1 MILTLKNLWTRRRQ
15 HVWLCVEL
23 VLISVVSWFVIDPL
37 FVEVYD
43 IFVEPDGFDTSSL
56 CCLRPMNDYDDVYGE
71 DSEAL
76 EKDLNVIKNKIQAM
90 DEVESLCF
98 ENSWLLYLGGNI
110 QSYVSIPG
118 DTTKSCFASIEWKL
132 DGAGDFFKT
141 YGYKVIAGNP
151 NEDVK
156 GAVITRSVAEKL
168 YGKTDVCGATISIWN
183 ASERRVEEDVDDKKI
198 IAVIEDV
205 KMGKNFNCRH
215 SIFYRSKSRLFSAAS
230 VECILVRL
238 KAGVDAD
245 AFCEQLRPTMQ
256 KELRS
261 GKTYVG
267 EVETLDHLVE
277 QDFRHSG
284 YTGYLR
290 RQISLAIF
298 FMVNLCLGTIGTFW
312 LQTRKRKEEIG
323 IRRSFGAS
331 RLRIMGE
338 FLTEGFVLTTICHI
352 VGCFLFLQYAISFGL
367 SRGLMR
373 TDMPLSHINDSW
385 LNHFAPHFLAVGIF
399 IYLII
404 LLTVSI
410 GIAIP
415 AWNICRKKPV
425 EALRDE

>member
-1 MILTLKNLWTRRRQ
+1 M
-15 HVWLCVEL
+15 
-23 VLISVVSWFVIDPL
+23 
-37 FVEVYD
+37 
-43 IFVEPDGFDTSSL
+43 
-56 CCLRPMNDYDDVYGE
+56 
-71 DSEAL
+71 

-98 ENSWLLYLGGNI
+98 ETSWLLYLGGNI
-110 QSYVSIPG
+110 LSYVSIPG

-168 YGKTDVCGATISIWN
+168 YGKTDVCGATISIWHS
-183 ASERRVEEDVDDKKI
+183 ADRREEEYVDDRKV

-205 KMGKNFNCRH
+205 KLAKSVNCRH
-215 SIFYRSKSRLFSAAS
+215 SIFCKASRFSAPLI
-230 VECILVRL
+230 ECILVRL

-245 AFCEQLRPTMQ
+245 AFCERLRPTMQ
-256 KELRS
+256 KELSS
-261 GKTYVG
+261 GKMYVC
-267 EVETLDHLVE
+267 EAETFDNQVTQSLR
-277 QDFRHSG
+277 FNG

-290 RQISLAIF
+290 RYISLAVF
-298 FMVNLCLGTIGTFW
+298 FMFCLCLGTIGTFW
-312 LQTRKRKEEIG
+312 LQTRKRQEEIG
-323 IRRSFGAS
+323 VRRSFGAS

-367 SRGLMR
+367 SRGFMR
-373 TDMPLSHINDSW
+373 TDVPLSHINDSW
-385 LNHFAPHFLAVGIF
+385 LNHFAPHFLAVGTF

-410 GIAIP
+410 GILIP
-415 AWNICRKKPV
+415 AWNIVRAKPV
-425 EALRDE
+425 EALREE

>member
-56 CCLRPMNDYDDVYGE
+56 CCLRPMNDYDDVCGE

-98 ENSWLLYLGGNI
+98 ETSWLLYLGGNI
-110 QSYVSIPG
+110 LSYVSISG

-168 YGKTDVCGATISIWN
+168 YGKTDVCGATISIWHS
-183 ASERRVEEDVDDKKI
+183 ADRREEDYVDDRKV

-205 KMGKNFNCRH
+205 KLAKSVNCRH
-215 SIFYRSKSRLFSAAS
+215 SIFCKASRFSAPLI
-230 VECILVRL
+230 ECILVRL

-245 AFCEQLRPTMQ
+245 AFCERLRPTMQ
-256 KELRS
+256 KELSS
-261 GKTYVG
+261 GKMYVC
-267 EVETLDHLVE
+267 EAETFDNQVTQSLR
-277 QDFRHSG
+277 FNG

-290 RQISLAIF
+290 RYISLAVF
-298 FMVNLCLGTIGTFW
+298 FMFCLCLGTIGTFW
-312 LQTRKRKEEIG
+312 LQTRKRQEEIG
-323 IRRSFGAS
+323 VRRSFGAS

-367 SRGLMR
+367 SRGFMR
-373 TDMPLSHINDSW
+373 TDVPLSHINDSW
-385 LNHFAPHFLAVGIF
+385 LNHFAPHFLAVGTF

-410 GIAIP
+410 GILIP
-415 AWNICRKKPV
+415 AWNIVRAKPV
-425 EALRDE
+425 EALREE

>member
-1 MILTLKNLWTRRRQ
+1 M
-15 HVWLCVEL
+15 

-43 IFVEPDGFDTSSL
+43 VYVEPDGFDTSSL
-56 CCLRPMNDYDDVYGE
+56 CCLRPMNDYDDAWADPE
-71 DSEAL
+71 PL
-76 EKDLNVIKNKIQAM
+76 EKDLNVIKNKILEM

-98 ENSWLLYLGGNI
+98 ETSWFLFSDVY
-110 QSYVSIPG
+110 QHSYVSLPG
-118 DTTKSCFASIEWKL
+118 DTTKSCYGVVNWVI
-132 DGAGDFFKT
+132 DVDNDYFKT

-151 NEDVK
+151 NEED
-156 GAVITRSVAEKL
+156 GAIITRSVAEKL

-215 SIFYRSKSRLFSAAS
+215 SIFYRSKSRQFSEAS

-245 AFCEQLRPTMQ
+245 AFCERLRPTMQ
-256 KELRS
+256 KELSS
-261 GKTYVG
+261 GKMYVC
-267 EVETLDHLVE
+267 EAETFDNQVTQSLRFH
-277 QDFRHSG
+277 G

-290 RQISLAIF
+290 RYISLAVF
-298 FMVNLCLGTIGTFW
+298 FMFCLCLGTIGTFW

-331 RLRIMGE
+331 KRRIMRE

-373 TDMPLSHINDSW
+373 TDLPLSHINDCW
-385 LNHFAPHFLAVGIF
+385 LNHFGLHFLAVGTF
-399 IYLII
+399 IYLLL

-415 AWNICRKKPV
+415 VGKICRKKV
-425 EALRDE
+425 VSLS

>member
-56 CCLRPMNDYDDVYGE
+56 CCLRPMNDYDDVCGE

-76 EKDLNVIKNKIQAM
+76 EKDLNVIKNKILEM

-98 ENSWLLYLGGNI
+98 ETSWFLFSDVY
-110 QSYVSIPG
+110 QHSYVSLPG
-118 DTTKSCFASIEWKL
+118 DTTKSCYGVVNWVI
-132 DGAGDFFKT
+132 DVDNDYFKT

-151 NEDVK
+151 NEED
-156 GAVITRSVAEKL
+156 GAIITRSVAEKL

-215 SIFYRSKSRLFSAAS
+215 SIFYRSKSRQFSAAS

-245 AFCEQLRPTMQ
+245 AFCERLRPTMQ
-256 KELRS
+256 KELSS
-261 GKTYVG
+261 GKMYVC
-267 EVETLDHLVE
+267 EAETFDNQVTQSLRFH
-277 QDFRHSG
+277 G

-290 RQISLAIF
+290 RYISLAVF
-298 FMVNLCLGTIGTFW
+298 FMFCLCLGTIGTFW

-331 RLRIMGE
+331 KRRIMRE

-385 LNHFAPHFLAVGIF
+385 LNHFAPHFLAVGTF

-410 GIAIP
+410 GILIP
-415 AWNICRKKPV
+415 AWNIVRTKPV

>member
-56 CCLRPMNDYDDVYGE
+56 CCLRPMNDYDDVCGE

-76 EKDLNVIKNKIQAM
+76 EKDLNVIKNKILEM

-98 ENSWLLYLGGNI
+98 ETSWFLFSDVY
-110 QSYVSIPG
+110 QHSYVSLPG
-118 DTTKSCFASIEWKL
+118 DTTKSCYGVVNWVI
-132 DGAGDFFKT
+132 DVDNDYFKT

-151 NEDVK
+151 NEED
-156 GAVITRSVAEKL
+156 GAIITRSVAEKL

-331 RLRIMGE
+331 RLRIMRE
-338 FLTEGFVLTTICHI
+338 FLTEGLVLTAICHLL
-352 VGCFLFLQYAISFGL
+352 GCFLFFQYAYSFGL

-373 TDMPLSHINDSW
+373 TDLPLSHINDCW
-385 LNHFAPHFLAVGIF
+385 LNHFGLHFLAVGTF
-399 IYLII
+399 IYLLL

-415 AWNICRKKPV
+415 VGKICRKKV
-425 EALRDE
+425 VSLS

>member
-56 CCLRPMNDYDDVYGE
+56 CCLRPMNDYDDAWADPE
-71 DSEAL
+71 PL
-76 EKDLNVIKNKIQAM
+76 EKDLNVIKNKILEM

-98 ENSWLLYLGGNI
+98 ETSWFLFSDVY
-110 QSYVSIPG
+110 QHSYVSLPG
-118 DTTKSCFASIEWKL
+118 DTTKSCYGVVNWVI
-132 DGAGDFFKT
+132 DVDNDYFKT

-151 NEDVK
+151 NEED
-156 GAVITRSVAEKL
+156 GAIITRSVAEKL

-215 SIFYRSKSRLFSAAS
+215 SIFYRSKSRQFSAAS

-245 AFCEQLRPTMQ
+245 AFCERLRPTMQ
-256 KELRS
+256 KELSS
-261 GKTYVG
+261 GKMYVC
-267 EVETLDHLVE
+267 EAETFDNQVTQSLRFH
-277 QDFRHSG
+277 G

-290 RQISLAIF
+290 RYISLAVF
-298 FMVNLCLGTIGTFW
+298 FMFCLCLGTIGTFW

-331 RLRIMGE
+331 KRRIMRE

-373 TDMPLSHINDSW
+373 TDMPLSHINDCW
-385 LNHFAPHFLAVGIF
+385 LNHFGLHFLAVGTF
-399 IYLII
+399 IYLLL

-415 AWNICRKKPV
+415 VGKICRKKV
-425 EALRDE
+425 VSLS

>member
-1 MILTLKNLWTRRRQ
+1 MILTLKNLWTRRKQ

-56 CCLRPMNDYDDVYGE
+56 CCLRPMNDYDDVCGE

-76 EKDLNVIKNKIQAM
+76 EKDLNVIKNKILEM

-98 ENSWLLYLGGNI
+98 ETSWFLFSDVY
-110 QSYVSIPG
+110 QHSYVSLPG
-118 DTTKSCFASIEWKL
+118 DTTKSCYGVVNWVI
-132 DGAGDFFKT
+132 DVDNDYFKT

-151 NEDVK
+151 NEED
-156 GAVITRSVAEKL
+156 GAIITRSVAEKL

-215 SIFYRSKSRLFSAAS
+215 SIFYRSKSRLFYAAS

-352 VGCFLFLQYAISFGL
+352 VGCFLFLQYAYSFGL

-373 TDMPLSHINDSW
+373 TDLPLSHINDSW
-385 LNHFAPHFLAVGIF
+385 LNHFAPHFLAVGTF

-410 GIAIP
+410 GILIP
-415 AWNICRKKPV
+415 AWNIVRAKPV

>member
-1 MILTLKNLWTRRRQ
+1 M
-15 HVWLCVEL
+15 

-56 CCLRPMNDYDDVYGE
+56 CCLRPMNDYDDVCGE

-76 EKDLNVIKNKIQAM
+76 EKDLNVIKNKILEM
-90 DEVESLCF
+90 DEVERLCF
-98 ENSWLLYLGGNI
+98 ETSWFLFSDVY
-110 QSYVSIPG
+110 QHSYVSLPG
-118 DTTKSCFASIEWKL
+118 DTTKSCYGVVNWVI
-132 DGAGDFFKT
+132 DVDNDYFKT

-151 NEDVK
+151 NEED
-156 GAVITRSVAEKL
+156 GAIITRSVAEKL

-215 SIFYRSKSRLFSAAS
+215 SIFYRSKSRQFSAAS

-245 AFCEQLRPTMQ
+245 AFCERLRPTMQ
-256 KELRS
+256 KELSS
-261 GKTYVG
+261 GKMYVC
-267 EVETLDHLVE
+267 EAETFDNQVTQSLRFH
-277 QDFRHSG
+277 G

-290 RQISLAIF
+290 RYISLAVF
-298 FMVNLCLGTIGTFW
+298 FMFCLCLGTIGTFW
-312 LQTRKRKEEIG
+312 LQTRKRKEESG

-331 RLRIMGE
+331 KRRIMRE

-385 LNHFAPHFLAVGIF
+385 LNHFAPHFLAVGTF

-410 GIAIP
+410 GILIP
-415 AWNICRKKPV
+415 AWNIVRTKPV

>member
-56 CCLRPMNDYDDVYGE
+56 CCLRPMNDYDDVCGE

-76 EKDLNVIKNKIQAM
+76 EKDLNVIKNKILEM

-98 ENSWLLYLGGNI
+98 ETSWFLFSDVY
-110 QSYVSIPG
+110 QHSYVSLPG
-118 DTTKSCFASIEWKL
+118 DTTKSCYGVVNWVI
-132 DGAGDFFKT
+132 DVDNDYFKT

-151 NEDVK
+151 NEED
-156 GAVITRSVAEKL
+156 GAIITRSVAEKL

-215 SIFYRSKSRLFSAAS
+215 SIFYRSKSRLFYAAS

-331 RLRIMGE
+331 KRRIMRE
-338 FLTEGFVLTTICHI
+338 FLTEGLVLTTICHI
-352 VGCFLFLQYAISFGL
+352 VGCFLFLQYAYSFGL

-373 TDMPLSHINDSW
+373 TDLPLSHINDSW
-385 LNHFAPHFLAVGIF
+385 LNHFAPHFLAVGTF
-399 IYLII
+399 IYLLL

-415 AWNICRKKPV
+415 VGKICRKKV
-425 EALRDE
+425 VSLS

>member
-56 CCLRPMNDYDDVYGE
+56 CCLRPMNDYDDAWADPE
-71 DSEAL
+71 PL
-76 EKDLNVIKNKIQAM
+76 EKDLNVIKNKILEM

-98 ENSWLLYLGGNI
+98 ETSWFLFSDVY
-110 QSYVSIPG
+110 QHSYVSLPG
-118 DTTKSCFASIEWKL
+118 DTTKSCYGVVNWVI
-132 DGAGDFFKT
+132 DVDNDYFKT

-151 NEDVK
+151 NEED
-156 GAVITRSVAEKL
+156 GAIITRSVAEKL

-215 SIFYRSKSRLFSAAS
+215 SIFYRSKSRQFSAAS

-245 AFCEQLRPTMQ
+245 AFCERLRPTMQ
-256 KELRS
+256 KELSS
-261 GKTYVG
+261 GKMYVC
-267 EVETLDHLVE
+267 EAETFDNQVTQSLRFH
-277 QDFRHSG
+277 G

-290 RQISLAIF
+290 RYISLAVF
-298 FMVNLCLGTIGTFW
+298 FMFCLCLGTIGTFW

-331 RLRIMGE
+331 KRRIMRE

-385 LNHFAPHFLAVGIF
+385 LNHFAPHFLAVGTF

-410 GIAIP
+410 GILIP
-415 AWNICRKKPV
+415 AWNIVRTKPV

>member
-1 MILTLKNLWTRRRQ
+1 M
-15 HVWLCVEL
+15 

-56 CCLRPMNDYDDVYGE
+56 CCLRPMNDYDDVCGE

-76 EKDLNVIKNKIQAM
+76 EKDLNVIKNKILEM

-98 ENSWLLYLGGNI
+98 ETSWFLFSDVY
-110 QSYVSIPG
+110 QHSYVSLPG
-118 DTTKSCFASIEWKL
+118 DTTKSCYGVVNWVI
-132 DGAGDFFKT
+132 DVDNDYFKT

-151 NEDVK
+151 NEED
-156 GAVITRSVAEKL
+156 GAIITRSVAEKL

-215 SIFYRSKSRLFSAAS
+215 SIFYRSKSRQFSAAS

-245 AFCEQLRPTMQ
+245 AFCERLRPTMQ
-256 KELRS
+256 KELSS
-261 GKTYVG
+261 GKMYVC
-267 EVETLDHLVE
+267 EAETFDNQVTQSLRFH
-277 QDFRHSG
+277 G

-290 RQISLAIF
+290 RYISLAVF
-298 FMVNLCLGTIGTFW
+298 FMFCLCLGTIGTFW

-331 RLRIMGE
+331 KRRIMRE

-385 LNHFAPHFLAVGIF
+385 LNHFAPHFLAVGTF

-410 GIAIP
+410 GILIP
-415 AWNICRKKPV
+415 AWNIVRTKPV

>member
-56 CCLRPMNDYDDVYGE
+56 CCLRPMNDYDDVCGE

-76 EKDLNVIKNKIQAM
+76 EKDLNVIKNKILEM

-98 ENSWLLYLGGNI
+98 ETSWFLFSDVY
-110 QSYVSIPG
+110 QHSYVSLPG
-118 DTTKSCFASIEWKL
+118 DTTKSCYGVVNWVI
-132 DGAGDFFKT
+132 DVDNDYFKT

-151 NEDVK
+151 NEED
-156 GAVITRSVAEKL
+156 GAIITRSVAEKL

-215 SIFYRSKSRLFSAAS
+215 SIFYRSKSRQFSAAS

-245 AFCEQLRPTMQ
+245 AFCERLRPTMQ
-256 KELRS
+256 KELSS
-261 GKTYVG
+261 GKMYVC
-267 EVETLDHLVE
+267 EAETFDNQVTQSLRFH
-277 QDFRHSG
+277 G

-290 RQISLAIF
+290 RYISLAVF
-298 FMVNLCLGTIGTFW
+298 FMFCLCLGTIGTFW

-352 VGCFLFLQYAISFGL
+352 VGCFLFLQYAYSFGL

-373 TDMPLSHINDSW
+373 TDLPLSHINDCW
-385 LNHFAPHFLAVGIF
+385 LNHFGLHFLAVGTF
-399 IYLII
+399 IYLLL

-415 AWNICRKKPV
+415 VGKICRKKV
-425 EALRDE
+425 VSLS

>member
-1 MILTLKNLWTRRRQ
+1 M
-15 HVWLCVEL
+15 

-43 IFVEPDGFDTSSL
+43 VYVEPDGFDTSSL
-56 CCLRPMNDYDDVYGE
+56 CCLRPMNDYDDAWADPE
-71 DSEAL
+71 PL
-76 EKDLNVIKNKIQAM
+76 EKDLNVIKNKILEM

-98 ENSWLLYLGGNI
+98 ETSWFLFSDVN
-110 QSYVSIPG
+110 QHSYVSLPG
-118 DTTKSCFASIEWKL
+118 DTTKSCYGVVNWVI
-132 DGAGDFFKT
+132 DVDNDYFKT

-151 NEDVK
+151 NEED
-156 GAVITRSVAEKL
+156 GAIITRSVAEKL

-215 SIFYRSKSRLFSAAS
+215 SIFYRSKSRQFSAAS

-245 AFCEQLRPTMQ
+245 AFCERLRPTMQ
-256 KELRS
+256 KELSS
-261 GKTYVG
+261 GKMYVC
-267 EVETLDHLVE
+267 EAETFDNQVTQSLRFH
-277 QDFRHSG
+277 G

-290 RQISLAIF
+290 RYISLAVF
-298 FMVNLCLGTIGTFW
+298 FMFCLCLGTIGTFW

-331 RLRIMGE
+331 KRRIMRE

-385 LNHFAPHFLAVGIF
+385 LNHFAPHFLAVGTF

-410 GIAIP
+410 GILIP
-415 AWNICRKKPV
+415 AWNIVRTKPV

>member
-1 MILTLKNLWTRRRQ
+1 M
-15 HVWLCVEL
+15 

-56 CCLRPMNDYDDVYGE
+56 CCLRPMNDYDDVCGE

-98 ENSWLLYLGGNI
+98 ETSWLLYLGGSI

-168 YGKTDVCGATISIWN
+168 YGKTDVCGATISIWHS
-183 ASERRVEEDVDDKKI
+183 ADRREEEYVDDRKV

-205 KMGKNFNCRH
+205 KLAKSVNCRH
-215 SIFYRSKSRLFSAAS
+215 SIFCKATRFSAPLI
-230 VECILVRL
+230 ECILVRL

-245 AFCEQLRPTMQ
+245 AFCERLRPTMQ
-256 KELRS
+256 KELSS
-261 GKTYVG
+261 GKMYVC
-267 EVETLDHLVE
+267 EAETFDNQVTQSLRFH
-277 QDFRHSG
+277 G

-290 RQISLAIF
+290 RYISLAVF
-298 FMVNLCLGTIGTFW
+298 FMFCLCLGTIGTFW
-312 LQTRKRKEEIG
+312 LQTRKRQEEIG
-323 IRRSFGAS
+323 VRRSFGAS
-331 RLRIMGE
+331 RLRIMRE
-338 FLTEGFVLTTICHI
+338 FLTEGLVLTAICHLL
-352 VGCFLFLQYAISFGL
+352 GCFLFFQYAYSFGL

-373 TDMPLSHINDSW
+373 TDLPLSHINDCW
-385 LNHFAPHFLAVGIF
+385 LNHFGLHFLAVGTF
-399 IYLII
+399 IYLLL

-415 AWNICRKKPV
+415 VGKICRKKV
-425 EALRDE
+425 VSLS

>member
-1 MILTLKNLWTRRRQ
+1 M
-15 HVWLCVEL
+15 

-56 CCLRPMNDYDDVYGE
+56 CCLRPMNDYDDVCGE

-76 EKDLNVIKNKIQAM
+76 EKDLNVIKNKILEM

-98 ENSWLLYLGGNI
+98 ETSWFLFSDVY
-110 QSYVSIPG
+110 QHSYVSLPG
-118 DTTKSCFASIEWKL
+118 DTTKSCYGVVNWVI
-132 DGAGDFFKT
+132 DVDNDYFKT

-151 NEDVK
+151 NEED
-156 GAVITRSVAEKL
+156 GAIITRSVAEKL

-215 SIFYRSKSRLFSAAS
+215 SIFYRSKSRQFSAAS

-245 AFCEQLRPTMQ
+245 AFCERLRPTMQ
-256 KELRS
+256 KELSS
-261 GKTYVG
+261 GKMYVC
-267 EVETLDHLVE
+267 EAETFDNQVTQSLRFH
-277 QDFRHSG
+277 G

-290 RQISLAIF
+290 RYISLAVF
-298 FMVNLCLGTIGTFW
+298 FMFCLCLGTIGTFW

-331 RLRIMGE
+331 KRRIMRE
-338 FLTEGFVLTTICHI
+338 FLTEGLVLTTICHI

-385 LNHFAPHFLAVGIF
+385 LNHFAPHFLAVGTF

-410 GIAIP
+410 GILIP
-415 AWNICRKKPV
+415 AWNIVRTKPV

>member
-1 MILTLKNLWTRRRQ
+1 MILTLKNLWTRRKQ

-56 CCLRPMNDYDDVYGE
+56 CCLRPMNDYDDAWADPE
-71 DSEAL
+71 PL
-76 EKDLNVIKNKIQAM
+76 EKDLNVIKNKILEM

-98 ENSWLLYLGGNI
+98 ETSWFLFSDVY
-110 QSYVSIPG
+110 QHSYVSLPG
-118 DTTKSCFASIEWKL
+118 DTTKSCYGVVNWVI
-132 DGAGDFFKT
+132 DVDNDYFKT

-151 NEDVK
+151 NEED
-156 GAVITRSVAEKL
+156 GAIITRSVAEKL

-215 SIFYRSKSRLFSAAS
+215 SIFYRSKSRQFSAAS

-245 AFCEQLRPTMQ
+245 AFCERLRPTMQ
-256 KELRS
+256 KELSS
-261 GKTYVG
+261 GKMYVC
-267 EVETLDHLVE
+267 EAETFDNQVTQSLRFH
-277 QDFRHSG
+277 G

-290 RQISLAIF
+290 RYISLAVF
-298 FMVNLCLGTIGTFW
+298 FMFCLCLGTIGTFW

-331 RLRIMGE
+331 KRRIMRE

-385 LNHFAPHFLAVGIF
+385 LNHFAPHFLAVGTF

-410 GIAIP
+410 GILIP
-415 AWNICRKKPV
+415 AWNIVRTKPV

>member
-1 MILTLKNLWTRRRQ
+1 M
-15 HVWLCVEL
+15 

-56 CCLRPMNDYDDVYGE
+56 CCLRPMNDYDDVCGE

-76 EKDLNVIKNKIQAM
+76 EKDLNVIKNKILEM

-98 ENSWLLYLGGNI
+98 ETSWFLFSDVY
-110 QSYVSIPG
+110 QHSYVSLPG
-118 DTTKSCFASIEWKL
+118 DTTKSCYGVVNWVI
-132 DGAGDFFKT
+132 DVDNDYFKT

-151 NEDVK
+151 NEED
-156 GAVITRSVAEKL
+156 GAIITRSVAEKL

-215 SIFYRSKSRLFSAAS
+215 SIFYRSKSRLFYAAS

-245 AFCEQLRPTMQ
+245 AFCERLRPTMQ

-352 VGCFLFLQYAISFGL
+352 VGCFLFLQYAYSFGL

-373 TDMPLSHINDSW
+373 TDLPLSHINDSW

>member
-1 MILTLKNLWTRRRQ
+1 M
-15 HVWLCVEL
+15 

-56 CCLRPMNDYDDVYGE
+56 CCLRPMNDYDDVCGE

-98 ENSWLLYLGGNI
+98 ETSWLLYLGGNI
-110 QSYVSIPG
+110 LSYVSIPG

-168 YGKTDVCGATISIWN
+168 YGKTDVCGATISIWHS
-183 ASERRVEEDVDDKKI
+183 ADRREEDYVDDRKV

-205 KMGKNFNCRH
+205 KLAKSVNCRH
-215 SIFYRSKSRLFSAAS
+215 SIFCKATRFSAPLI
-230 VECILVRL
+230 ECILVRL

-245 AFCEQLRPTMQ
+245 AFCERLRPTMQ
-256 KELRS
+256 KELSS
-261 GKTYVG
+261 GKMYVC
-267 EVETLDHLVE
+267 EAETFDNQVTQSLR
-277 QDFRHSG
+277 FNG

-290 RQISLAIF
+290 RYISLAVF
-298 FMVNLCLGTIGTFW
+298 FMFCLCLGTIGTFW
-312 LQTRKRKEEIG
+312 LQTRKRQEEIG
-323 IRRSFGAS
+323 VRRSFGAS

-367 SRGLMR
+367 SRGFMR
-373 TDMPLSHINDSW
+373 TDVPLSHINDSW
-385 LNHFAPHFLAVGIF
+385 LNHFAPHFLAVGTF

-410 GIAIP
+410 GILIP
-415 AWNICRKKPV
+415 SWNIVRTKPV

>member
-1 MILTLKNLWTRRRQ
+1 M
-15 HVWLCVEL
+15 

-56 CCLRPMNDYDDVYGE
+56 CCLRPMNDYDDVCGE

-98 ENSWLLYLGGNI
+98 ETSWLLYLGGNI
-110 QSYVSIPG
+110 LSYVSIPG

-168 YGKTDVCGATISIWN
+168 YGKTDVCGATISIWHS
-183 ASERRVEEDVDDKKI
+183 ADRREEEYVDDRKV

-205 KMGKNFNCRH
+205 KLAKSVNCRH
-215 SIFYRSKSRLFSAAS
+215 SIFCKASRFSAPLI
-230 VECILVRL
+230 ECILVRL

-245 AFCEQLRPTMQ
+245 AFCERLRPTMQ
-256 KELRS
+256 KELSS
-261 GKTYVG
+261 GKMYVC
-267 EVETLDHLVE
+267 EAETFDNQVTQSLR
-277 QDFRHSG
+277 FNG

-290 RQISLAIF
+290 RYISLAVF
-298 FMVNLCLGTIGTFW
+298 FMFCLCLGTIGTFW
-312 LQTRKRKEEIG
+312 LQTRKRQEEIG
-323 IRRSFGAS
+323 VRRSFGAS

-385 LNHFAPHFLAVGIF
+385 LNHFAPHFLAVGTF

-410 GIAIP
+410 GILIP
-415 AWNICRKKPV
+415 AWNIVRAKPV
-425 EALRDE
+425 EALREE

>member
-56 CCLRPMNDYDDVYGE
+56 CCLRPMNDYDDVCGE

-76 EKDLNVIKNKIQAM
+76 EKDLNVIKNKILEM

-98 ENSWLLYLGGNI
+98 ETSWFLFSDVY
-110 QSYVSIPG
+110 QHSYVSLPG
-118 DTTKSCFASIEWKL
+118 DTTKSCYGVVNWVI
-132 DGAGDFFKT
+132 DVDNDYFKT

-151 NEDVK
+151 NEED
-156 GAVITRSVAEKL
+156 GAIITRSVAEKL

-215 SIFYRSKSRLFSAAS
+215 SIFYRSKSRQFSAAS

-245 AFCEQLRPTMQ
+245 AFCERLRPTMQ

-298 FMVNLCLGTIGTFW
+298 FMVCLCLGTIGTFW
-312 LQTRKRKEEIG
+312 LQTRKRQEEIG
-323 IRRSFGAS
+323 VRRSFGAS
-331 RLRIMGE
+331 RLRIMRE
-338 FLTEGFVLTTICHI
+338 FLTEGLVLTAICHLL
-352 VGCFLFLQYAISFGL
+352 GCFLFFQYAYSFGL

-373 TDMPLSHINDSW
+373 TDLPLSHINDCW
-385 LNHFAPHFLAVGIF
+385 LNHFGLHFLAVGTF
-399 IYLII
+399 IYLLL

-415 AWNICRKKPV
+415 VGKICRKKV
-425 EALRDE
+425 VSLS

>member
-1 MILTLKNLWTRRRQ
+1 M
-15 HVWLCVEL
+15 

-56 CCLRPMNDYDDVYGE
+56 CCLRPMNDYDDAWADPE
-71 DSEAL
+71 PL
-76 EKDLNVIKNKIQAM
+76 EKDLNVIKNKILEM

-98 ENSWLLYLGGNI
+98 ETSWFLFSDVN
-110 QSYVSIPG
+110 QHSYVSLPG
-118 DTTKSCFASIEWKL
+118 DTTKSCYGVVNWVI
-132 DGAGDFFKT
+132 DVDNDYFKT

-151 NEDVK
+151 NEED
-156 GAVITRSVAEKL
+156 GAIITRSVAEKL

-215 SIFYRSKSRLFSAAS
+215 SIFYRSKSRQFSAAS

-245 AFCEQLRPTMQ
+245 AFCERLRPTMQ
-256 KELRS
+256 KELSS
-261 GKTYVG
+261 GKMYVC
-267 EVETLDHLVE
+267 EAETFDNQVTQSLRFH
-277 QDFRHSG
+277 G

-290 RQISLAIF
+290 RYISLAVF
-298 FMVNLCLGTIGTFW
+298 FMFCLCLGTIGTFW

-331 RLRIMGE
+331 KRRIMRE

-385 LNHFAPHFLAVGIF
+385 LNHFAPHFLAVGTF

-410 GIAIP
+410 GILIP
-415 AWNICRKKPV
+415 AWNIVRTKPV

>member
-56 CCLRPMNDYDDVYGE
+56 CCLRPMNDYDDVCGE

-98 ENSWLLYLGGNI
+98 ETSWILYLGGNI
-110 QSYVSIPG
+110 LSYVSIPG

-168 YGKTDVCGATISIWN
+168 YGKTDVCGATISIWHS
-183 ASERRVEEDVDDKKI
+183 ADRREEEYVDDRKV

-205 KMGKNFNCRH
+205 KLAKSVNCRH
-215 SIFYRSKSRLFSAAS
+215 SIFCKATRFSAPS
-230 VECILVRL
+230 IECILVRL

-245 AFCEQLRPTMQ
+245 AFCERLRPTMQ
-256 KELRS
+256 KELSS
-261 GKTYVG
+261 GKMYVC
-267 EVETLDHLVE
+267 EAETFDNQVTQSLRFH
-277 QDFRHSG
+277 G

-290 RQISLAIF
+290 RYISLAVF
-298 FMVNLCLGTIGTFW
+298 FMFCLCLGTIGTFW
-312 LQTRKRKEEIG
+312 LQTRKRQEEIG
-323 IRRSFGAS
+323 VRRSFGAS

-367 SRGLMR
+367 SRGLMG

-385 LNHFAPHFLAVGIF
+385 LNHFAPHFLAVGTF

-410 GIAIP
+410 GILIP
-415 AWNICRKKPV
+415 AWNIVRTKPV

>member
-1 MILTLKNLWTRRRQ
+1 MILTLKNLWTRRKQ

-56 CCLRPMNDYDDVYGE
+56 CCLRPMNDYDDAWADPE
-71 DSEAL
+71 PL
-76 EKDLNVIKNKIQAM
+76 EKDLNVIKNKILEM

-98 ENSWLLYLGGNI
+98 ETSWFLFSDVN
-110 QSYVSIPG
+110 QHSYVSLPG
-118 DTTKSCFASIEWKL
+118 DTTKSCYGVVNWVI
-132 DGAGDFFKT
+132 DVDNDYFKT

-151 NEDVK
+151 NEED
-156 GAVITRSVAEKL
+156 GAIITRSVAEKL

-215 SIFYRSKSRLFSAAS
+215 SIFYRSKSRQFSAAS

-245 AFCEQLRPTMQ
+245 AFCERLRPTMQ
-256 KELRS
+256 KELSS
-261 GKTYVG
+261 GKMYVC
-267 EVETLDHLVE
+267 EAETFDNQVTQSLRFH
-277 QDFRHSG
+277 G

-290 RQISLAIF
+290 RYISLAVF
-298 FMVNLCLGTIGTFW
+298 FMFCLCLGTIGTFW

-331 RLRIMGE
+331 KRRIMRE